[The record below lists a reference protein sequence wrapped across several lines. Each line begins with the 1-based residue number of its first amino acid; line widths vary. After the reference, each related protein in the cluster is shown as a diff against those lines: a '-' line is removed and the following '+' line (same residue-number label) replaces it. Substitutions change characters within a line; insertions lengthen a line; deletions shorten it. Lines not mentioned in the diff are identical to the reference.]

1 LNLHE
6 QLPFFVYG
14 TLCHGF
20 RNHDVYIKVHAAH
33 ACSGRG
39 STPTLTPPAALGP
52 ASSARVPLRL
62 RCRRLPRRALPAF
75 GGGDVARREVLGE
88 LVDASHLSR
97 KHYTQ
102 LLQNVGGISRAI
114 TMALCA
120 LLSLDC
126 SWMVLRGSEGRIIR
140 TTCTSTAP
148 LPVVL
153 FFTTLSC
160 TSESAAKSAH
170 RPLQAARAL
179 QPWRFG
185 RMNTAGPSPAQ
196 TSGGCQVPHAT
207 EEHFGGRGSKH
218 LHLHFRF
225 Y

>member
-1 LNLHE
+1 ML
-6 QLPFFVYG
+6 
-14 TLCHGF
+14 
-20 RNHDVYIKVHAAH
+20 A
-33 ACSGRG
+33 
-39 STPTLTPPAALGP
+39 
-52 ASSARVPLRL
+52 ASSHL
-62 RCRRLPRRALPAF
+62 LPAV

-97 KHYTQ
+97 EDYAQ
-102 LLQNVGGISRAI
+102 LLQNVGGIPRAI
-114 TMALCA
+114 TMALRA

-126 SWMVLRGSEGRIIR
+126 SWMVWRGSEGRIIR
-140 TTCTSTAP
+140 TTCTSTAH

-160 TSESAAKSAH
+160 TSESAAKSAR

-196 TSGGCQVPHAT
+196 TSGGLQTAT
-207 EEHFGGRGSKH
+207 GRLSCGQRANADDIQMKTAGLFKQQQIIHPWWS
-218 LHLHFRF
+218 
-225 Y
+225 